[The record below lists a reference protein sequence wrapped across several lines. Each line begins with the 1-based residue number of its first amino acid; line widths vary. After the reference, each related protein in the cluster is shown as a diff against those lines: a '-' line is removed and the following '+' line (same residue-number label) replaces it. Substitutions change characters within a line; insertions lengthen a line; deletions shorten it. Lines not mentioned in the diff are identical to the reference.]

1 MDRRGRWV
9 MGATNDRTG
18 GGAIVSEHDGAVRIA
33 STRVACLSL
42 ALAVIVVAGG
52 CAGSHDACGGG
63 ATCTRVL
70 FIGNSYTYVND
81 LPATFVQLADAGG
94 HPVATDSVAEGGATL
109 ADALAASA
117 TADKLAATKWGYVVL
132 QEQSEIP
139 SVAQFRDQQMYPA
152 ARSLVAR
159 IKGVGA
165 TPVFFMTWAHEGGW
179 PENGMPDYLAMQRQI
194 DAAYVTI
201 AQQLGVPAAPVG
213 YAWSAV
219 TRADPA
225 LALWSD
231 DGSHP
236 TTAGTYLAACVFYAV
251 IFHQSPD
258 GLRWTDGLPAQDAQ
272 LLQAT
277 ATTSVFM
284 PAQGWLSP

>member
-1 MDRRGRWV
+1 MQ
-9 MGATNDRTG
+9 
-18 GGAIVSEHDGAVRIA
+18 IS
-33 STRVACLSL
+33 STRAARLL
-42 ALAVIVVAGG
+42 LAVVVILVAGG
-52 CAGSHDACGGG
+52 CAGSHDACGSGT
-63 ATCTRVL
+63 TCTRVL

-81 LPATFVQLADAGG
+81 LPATFVQLAGAGG

-109 ADALAASA
+109 ADALASGA
-117 TADKLAATKWGYVVL
+117 TADKLAATKWGFVVL

-159 IKGVGA
+159 IKGAGA
-165 TPVFFMTWAHEGGW
+165 TPLFFMTWAHRDGW
-179 PENGMPDYLAMQRQI
+179 PENGMPDYLTMQRQI

-213 YAWSAV
+213 FAWSTV
-219 TRADPA
+219 HRTDPA
-225 LALWSD
+225 LTLWQD

-236 TTAGTYLAACVFYAV
+236 TAAGTYLAACVFYAV
-251 IFHQSPD
+251 IFHQSPN
-258 GLRWTDGLPAQDAQ
+258 GLRWTDGLPPQDAQ

-277 ATTSVFM
+277 ATSSVFS
-284 PAQGWLSP
+284 PAQAWLSP